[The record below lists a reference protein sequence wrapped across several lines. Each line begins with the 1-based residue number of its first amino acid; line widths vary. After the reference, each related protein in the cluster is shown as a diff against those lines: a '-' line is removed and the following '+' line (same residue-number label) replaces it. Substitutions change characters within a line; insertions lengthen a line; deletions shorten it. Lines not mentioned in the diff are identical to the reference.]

1 MSKVIPNL
9 QLFLILTFLSLLI
22 WALDNFGLLNLPKT
36 GLFYL
41 TNPISLQLFKTRQVV
56 SQQFNF
62 IFAARFAAQENVAL
76 KAQLGD
82 LLLENANLRQSLVE
96 TQALVD
102 QQTTFS
108 PQTYNLIS
116 ARPIGLSR
124 YLLIDKGQNDG
135 VKVGKAVVFKN
146 NLLGKVVS
154 VSPKSASVQLITDPD
169 FKLSAFSL
177 NKDGKARGIVS
188 GQFGTFLLMDKIL
201 HSEPIEKDD
210 LIYSEGLESYLPRGL
225 ILGSVT
231 EIVKEQNQVFKQAKV
246 TPVFDAQ
253 NLDLVFVVSD

>member
-22 WALDNFGLLNLPKT
+22 WVLDSFNLLNLPKT

-41 TNPISLQLFKTRQVV
+41 TNPISLQLFKTRQIV

-76 KAQLGD
+76 KTQLGD
-82 LLLENANLRQSLVE
+82 LLLENSNLRQSLVE

-102 QQTTFS
+102 QQTSFS

-146 NLLGKVVS
+146 NLLGKVITAS
-154 VSPKSASVQLITDPD
+154 AKSAGVQLITDPD

-188 GQFGTFLLMDKIL
+188 GQFGVYLLMDKIL
-201 HSEPIEKDD
+201 HSEPVEKTDM
-210 LIYSEGLESYLPRGL
+210 IYSEGLEAYLPRGL

-231 EIVKEQNQVFKQAKV
+231 EIVEEQNQVFKQAKV
-246 TPVFDAQ
+246 TPVFDVQ
-253 NLDLVFVVSD
+253 NLDLVFIVSD

>member
-9 QLFLILTFLSLLI
+9 QLFLILTFCSLLI
-22 WALDNFGLLNLPKT
+22 WVFDNFNLLNLPKT

-41 TNPISLQLFKTRQVV
+41 TNPISLQLFKIRQTV

-82 LLLENANLRQSLVE
+82 ILLENSNLRQNLAE

-102 QQTTFS
+102 QQASFS
-108 PQTYNLIS
+108 PQTYNLIA

-124 YLLIDKGQNDG
+124 YLLIDKGANDA

-146 NLLGKVVS
+146 NLLGKIVT
-154 VSPKSASVQLITDPD
+154 VSPKSATVQLITDPD

-188 GQFGTFLLMDKIL
+188 GQFGTYLLMDKIL
-201 HSEPIEKDD
+201 HSEPVEKND

-225 ILGSVT
+225 ILGLVT
-231 EIVKEQNQVFKQAKV
+231 EVVEEQNQVFKQAKAAS
-246 TPVFDAQ
+246 VFVAS